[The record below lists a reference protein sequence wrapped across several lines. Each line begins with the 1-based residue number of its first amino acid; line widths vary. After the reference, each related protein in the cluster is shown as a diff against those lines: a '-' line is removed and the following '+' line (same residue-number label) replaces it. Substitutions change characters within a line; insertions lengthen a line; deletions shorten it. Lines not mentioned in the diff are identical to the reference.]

1 MIFIQKE
8 DDLKWKLSFH
18 LKASS
23 MFFYLFYATIQHDD
37 SYMVIVTDRLR
48 SKFLTFVFDTI
59 ATGVC

>member
-8 DDLKWKLSFH
+8 DALKWKLSFH

-37 SYMVIVTDRLR
+37 SYMVKKL
-48 SKFLTFVFDTI
+48 F
-59 ATGVC
+59 